1 MPYLP
6 HNIIETRIDQPANHP
21 KVESQKSQT
30 TSSYPYR
37 LRQLCQR
44 CTTTYSKQII
54 LQSQSKRHWCVR
66 QCHPSSKWNATTI
79 GHLSTMHV
87 WKEQQLRSSLFASPF
102 DWILCNRCKNM
113 QREFESAFDW
123 FFFDP
128 GKKISEGRRYN
139 VIFVF
144 TWGEWLV
151 TSYSIPHH
159 CNISNCY
166 TPTNLL

>member
-102 DWILCNRCKNM
+102 DWFPL
-113 QREFESAFDW
+113 QFESVI
-123 FFFDP
+123 FFAP
-128 GKKISEGRRYN
+128 GKKFQREGGTMSFSFLLE
-139 VIFVF
+139 VSDLLHHIVF
-144 TWGEWLV
+144 HTTAIYRIV
-151 TSYSIPHH
+151 TPQRIC
-159 CNISNCY
+159 CNDCVFLQI
-166 TPTNLL
+166 